1 MPLTFQSRPVGD
13 ITVIECSGRIVE
25 GAESA
30 RLQQHLNDLL
40 PVHPHVVLH
49 LGDVDFIDSSGIGLL
64 VRFLA
69 RMQNARGNLKICA
82 VSPKIAEVLRITKLH
97 TIFDANESEAEAI
110 AGFYRQPKSAD
121 RPLLAANIL
130 CVETSADVLA
140 YVRELLRQAGYAV
153 VTTGNLPDALTL
165 LTATRPK
172 LVVIGAELRA
182 TRNTRAADT
191 FNRLADALPVIELPA
206 NYSSDDAGVAGSRLL
221 SHVQTIIGGSDS
233 QPTV

>member
-1 MPLTFQSRPVGD
+1 
-13 ITVIECSGRIVE
+13 
-25 GAESA
+25 
-30 RLQQHLNDLL
+30 
-40 PVHPHVVLH
+40 
-49 LGDVDFIDSSGIGLL
+49 
-64 VRFLA
+64 
-69 RMQNARGNLKICA
+69 
-82 VSPKIAEVLRITKLH
+82 
-97 TIFDANESEAEAI
+97 
-110 AGFYRQPKSAD
+110 
-121 RPLLAANIL
+121 LLAANIL

-191 FNRLADALPVIELPA
+191 FNRMADALPVIELPA
-206 NYSSDDAGVAGSRLL
+206 NFSSDDAGVAGSRLL
-221 SHVQTIIGGSDS
+221 SHVQTIIGGSDT